1 MTTQSMTREV
11 APLDHWGTLKI
22 ILTTDL
28 CKGFWQ
34 IIFDEESGAKIAFV
48 ISGCDD
54 LFFKIWQVVQPFAVA
69 IEAISQC
76 VPKA

>member
-1 MTTQSMTREV
+1 MPAQSTTREV
-11 APLDHWGTLKI
+11 APLDHWRTLKI
-22 ILTTDL
+22 ILTTNL

-48 ISGCDD
+48 ILDCDD

-69 IEAISQC
+69 LEASSQC
-76 VPKA
+76 VTNV